1 MTERNNIKPGS
12 LLVRKRRKGDAPFRI
27 LSRDLCTSALVVGYD
42 PQTGAI
48 DVLTS
53 EGRRVKDVSVGWWLH
68 DFEVAP

>member
-27 LSRDLCTSALVVGYD
+27 LSRGLCTSALVVGYD
-42 PQTGAI
+42 PQTDAI

>member
-12 LLVRKRRKGDAPFRI
+12 MLVRKRGNRDASFRI
-27 LSRDLCTSALVVGYD
+27 LSKNVCTTALVIDYD
-42 PQTGAI
+42 PQSGAI

-53 EGRRVKDVSVGWWLH
+53 EGRRVKDVSVDWWLH